1 MPGRYDN
8 SAFATANLARRRLNV
23 FAMLEKTTSASS
35 TKLEDGLTCR
45 SKYRI
50 AIRRTAPPAVL
61 ALLLTVFLT
70 TGFIGLD
77 FGYHWD
83 EMIHLGEVSR
93 PIESGVFLPRS
104 YIYGSMT
111 FDIGSILL
119 LPRTIPFL
127 ATASKNSRPDFGQP
141 YQEVV
146 PNSRAAPLVAFA
158 KSKDFLLR
166 MRAVFLVLTSLTG
179 VWVFIAVRACKRS
192 GWEAVFA
199 SAVILT
205 SWEIAYH
212 ARWVAPDTIQ
222 MQFTALWLMFFALA
236 LHSSTRASLWLRLSA
251 VAAGLACGTKYQGGI
266 LLVPVITYSLLRFST
281 PTAPG
286 AFRKAVKEILC
297 NATLFAGVFVI
308 STPGIVLDPLL
319 VWQSLRHVSHDY
331 ATGHL
336 GHTVGAVG
344 QHGLLLFVYLTL
356 VLMSHWRV
364 ASFMLAALGCL
375 GVFILWKERPT
386 TTILLLCAPV
396 IHILVMICYRV
407 MFVRNY
413 LLLVPFIALFAAR
426 GAFQVWKISYPVVWI
441 RRGIATCLILL
452 FLANMT
458 FLAFAA
464 RTITLQGRP
473 TGAAIVQYL
482 KKHPGTR
489 YLLSSTAAE
498 AVAKENVM
506 LSNTTRDANTAQR
519 YVFYSDEDELYLK
532 LSSNRPGQY
541 QRASGPLNVNFD
553 YYADWQ
559 GSEKVIDVSIDRARE
574 MHLFA
579 SP

>member
-1 MPGRYDN
+1 M
-8 SAFATANLARRRLNV
+8 T
-23 FAMLEKTTSASS
+23 
-35 TKLEDGLTCR
+35 
-45 SKYRI
+45 RI
-50 AIRRTAPPAVL
+50 GPQLVL
-61 ALLLTVFLT
+61 GLLLAVFLS
-70 TGFIGLD
+70 TGWIGLD

-83 EMIHLGEVSR
+83 EMFAVEEVSR

-104 YIYGSMT
+104 YNYGSMI

-127 ATASKNSRPDFGQP
+127 ATVAKDSRPQYVQP
-141 YQEVV
+141 YQELV
-146 PNSRAAPLVAFA
+146 PNSRAAPLVAFV
-158 KSKDFLLR
+158 KGKDFLLR

-179 VWVFIAVRACKRS
+179 VWVFIAVRAFRRS

-236 LHSSTRASLWLRLSA
+236 LHSSMRASLWLRLSA

-266 LLVPVITYSLLRFST
+266 LLMPVIIYSLLRFST

-286 AFRKAVKEILC
+286 ALHKAAKEILC
-297 NATLFAGVFVI
+297 NATVFAGVFVI
-308 STPGIVLDPLL
+308 STPGFVLDPLL
-319 VWQSLRHVSHDY
+319 FWQSLRHVSHQY

-344 QHGLLLFVYLTL
+344 QHGLLLFMYLTL

-364 ASFMLAALGCL
+364 ASFMLAALACL
-375 GVFILWKERPT
+375 GVFILCKERLAT
-386 TTILLLCAPV
+386 TMLLLCAPV
-396 IHILVMICYRV
+396 TYTLFMICHRV

-413 LLLVPFIALFAAR
+413 LLLVPFVALFVAR
-426 GAFQVWKISYPVVWI
+426 GAFQVWNIPYPVVWI

-464 RTITLQGRP
+464 WTITLHRRP

-482 KKHPGTR
+482 KKHSNTR

-498 AVAKENVM
+498 AVAKENVT
-506 LSNTTRDANTAQR
+506 LSNTTQDSNAAQR
-519 YVFYSDEDELYLK
+519 YVFYSDEDELWAK
-532 LSSNRPGQY
+532 LSSNLPNQY
-541 QRASGPLNVNFD
+541 QRVSGPLNVNFD

-559 GSEKVIDVSIDRARE
+559 GSEKVLDVSIDRSRE